1 MKVSSCVPVLF
12 FMYYLSLFCYHIH
25 HPDECHL
32 TASVFPPPRLIKL
45 LLWSPTDSWF
55 THLLLVSSIFN
66 LLYYS
71 WIFGETCILLRSSGT
86 VLDYLDI
93 VYIDVGATQWRAVI
107 AVTSQ

>member
-1 MKVSSCVPVLF
+1 MC
-12 FMYYLSLFCYHIH
+12 YLSLFCYHIH

-32 TASVFPPPRLIKL
+32 TASVCPPPPLIKL
-45 LLWSPTDSWF
+45 LLCSPTGSWF

-71 WIFGETCILLRSSGT
+71 WILGETAILLRSSGT

-93 VYIDVGATQWRAVI
+93 GYVDVGATHWRAVI
-107 AVTSQ
+107 AATSQ